1 MKCPA
6 IPFTAAE
13 VRREAYLWRL
23 AAAFQA
29 LMDEARNPCAL
40 KGGTAL
46 RFQAGLSRP
55 STDLDFE
62 GDGRVSMRKTL
73 VKAVARATP
82 AAAYHIGRD
91 LLWRG
96 TVTMT
101 LRDAEAGR
109 IQIGVD
115 YRKTGSRS
123 GMPEKV
129 PLDRCER
136 VRGINI
142 YRPSELV
149 SRKLQTIVGKRP
161 RQKAR
166 DIYDA
171 AWIVAEHPELLG
183 EADATKLREW
193 LEKMTPETVV
203 ELQSRLRGEQLTSR
217 VSTTEVWQ
225 ALETGIR
232 RREQRPDE
240 REGTSPIEWTPTRHD
255 GGPEDQDR
263 PNKRGKV
270 QIGDQAPEPQSGPG
284 AAEGSA
290 KSAAQSRDARR
301 TRR

>member
-142 YRPSELV
+142 YRPSETREPEAADDRGKAATDRRRGTSTTPPGSWPSTPSCWGKPTLRSYGSG
-149 SRKLQTIVGKRP
+149 SRK
-161 RQKAR
+161 
-166 DIYDA
+166 
-171 AWIVAEHPELLG
+171 
-183 EADATKLREW
+183 
-193 LEKMTPETVV
+193 
-203 ELQSRLRGEQLTSR
+203 
-217 VSTTEVWQ
+217 
-225 ALETGIR
+225 
-232 RREQRPDE
+232 
-240 REGTSPIEWTPTRHD
+240 
-255 GGPEDQDR
+255 
-263 PNKRGKV
+263 
-270 QIGDQAPEPQSGPG
+270 
-284 AAEGSA
+284 
-290 KSAAQSRDARR
+290 
-301 TRR
+301 

>member
-1 MKCPA
+1 MGRVAEGVVALNCPA
-6 IPFTAAE
+6 IPFMKAE
-13 VRREAYLWRL
+13 VRRDAYLWRL

-62 GDGRVSMRKTL
+62 GDRPVNVRKAL
-73 VKAVARATP
+73 VKAVAAATP
-82 AAAYHIGRD
+82 GEPYHIGWD

-96 TVTMT
+96 TVAMT
-101 LRDAEAGR
+101 LRDPEFGR
-109 IQIGVD
+109 IRIGVD
-115 YRKTGSRS
+115 YRKTGTRS

-142 YRPSELV
+142 YQPSELV
-149 SRKLQTIVGKRP
+149 SRKLHTIVGERP

-171 AWIVAEHPELLG
+171 AWIVSERPHLLG
-183 EADATKLREW
+183 QADAAKLQQW
-193 LEKMTPETVV
+193 FEKMTPQTRQEM
-203 ELQSRLRGEQLTSR
+203 QSRLRGEQLTSR

-225 ALETGIR
+225 ALEMGIR
-232 RREQRPDE
+232 SLEQRPDD
-240 REGTSPIEWTPTRHD
+240 S
-255 GGPEDQDR
+255 GGRSGQSR
-263 PNKRGKV
+263 S
-270 QIGDQAPEPQSGPG
+270 SGPTVSLG
-284 AAEGSA
+284 GGDILPSAAGPATAPGSVSTRSADAAEHETP
-290 KSAAQSRDARR
+290 SRAR
-301 TRR
+301 

>member
-1 MKCPA
+1 MNCPA
-6 IPFTAAE
+6 IPFTKGE
-13 VRREAYLWRL
+13 VQREAYLWRL

-46 RFQAGLSRP
+46 RFLTGLSRP

-62 GDGRVSMRKTL
+62 GDRPVSVRKTL
-73 VKAVARATP
+73 VKAVAAATP
-82 AAAYHIGRD
+82 AEPYRIGRD

-109 IQIGVD
+109 IRIGVD

-123 GMPEKV
+123 GMPERV

-149 SRKLQTIVGKRP
+149 SRKLHTIVGERP

-171 AWIVAEHPELLG
+171 AWIVAEHPDLLG
-183 EADATKLREW
+183 KTDAAKLRHW
-193 LEKMTPETVV
+193 FEKMTPETRE
-203 ELQSRLRGEQLTSR
+203 ELQGRLRGEELTSR
-217 VSTTEVWQ
+217 VSTSEVWQ

-232 RREQRPDE
+232 TLEQRPKDPGDRSE
-240 REGTSPIEWTPTRHD
+240 QSRSSGPTMSLGGGDIPTPTT
-255 GGPEDQDR
+255 GPATAAGSASTR
-263 PNKRGKV
+263 
-270 QIGDQAPEPQSGPG
+270 SGN
-284 AAEGSA
+284 AAEHET
-290 KSAAQSRDARR
+290 QSR
-301 TRR
+301 TR